1 MSAVMFDADFV
12 SVLMMPPPPVANYD
26 LNDPKQAANYHKLS
40 AEYLAV
46 KQTTAAEATR
56 SNILISAVVWYELQ
70 AFAFPDGTTLASRLA
85 GHMKILVEEID
96 VSAVNLA
103 GELIRELRAH
113 PTFCVRCLA
122 VDANKPC
129 TKCGRLGSSLNKTTD
144 ALIVAHAAILT
155 TRKSVTTLYTLDGG
169 PLHLGTGL
177 PKKGYTLNVTRPP
190 SPSGP
195 LFPLPP

>member
-1 MSAVMFDADFV
+1 MFDADFV
-12 SVLMMPPPPVANYD
+12 SVLMMPPPQVANYD

-40 AEYLAV
+40 AEHLAV
-46 KQTTAAEATR
+46 KQTTAAEAAR

-85 GHMKILVEEID
+85 GHVKILVEEID

-103 GELIRELRAH
+103 GELIRE
-113 PTFCVRCLA
+113 RCLA

-177 PKKGYTLNVTRPP
+177 PKRGYTLNVTRPP